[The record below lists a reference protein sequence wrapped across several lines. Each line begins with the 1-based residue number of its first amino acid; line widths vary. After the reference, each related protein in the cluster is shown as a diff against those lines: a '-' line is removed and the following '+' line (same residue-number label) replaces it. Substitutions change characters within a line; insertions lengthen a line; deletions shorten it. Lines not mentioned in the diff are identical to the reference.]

1 MDREG
6 LSMADLIDR
15 SETQT
20 ELMMKRE
27 RYTLARESHGFGR
40 VEWSGEVISL
50 SDAMDVIRYMPTA
63 EPQWIPCD
71 ERLPE
76 KDDYKS
82 CIECLDGAVWYFTEN
97 GTMGLGYY
105 YKSTKE
111 WSTTDDLKTDG
122 KVIAWM
128 PLPKPYKEGD

>member
-1 MDREG
+1 MN
-6 LSMADLIDR
+6 DLISRQDALDWCKKDDWGTPDER
-15 SETQT
+15 WRPESEYG
-20 ELMMKRE
+20 
-27 RYTLARESHGFGR
+27 RYIETL
-40 VEWSGEVISL
+40 
-50 SDAMDVIRYMPTA
+50 PTA

>member
-1 MDREG
+1 MDE
-6 LSMADLIDR
+6 LI
-15 SETQT
+15 
-20 ELMMKRE
+20 KRQDALDALCDAC
-27 RYTLARESHGFGR
+27 TLASVKSECIFKNLESCMDHNAILDVPA
-40 VEWSGEVISL
+40 VEE
-50 SDAMDVIRYMPTA
+50 R
-63 EPQWIPCD
+63 WIPCS

-76 KDDYKS
+76 ENDYKS

-128 PLPKPYKEGD
+128 PLPEPYKGEQE